1 MIHNRTITGPLMSNG
16 FVLERTPE
24 RLGWMVPTDAALPLA
39 HIKDRYHQ
47 QGYVWLKGFFERR
60 EILAFRRDFFAAFEG
75 TGLLAQGSDPV
86 EGLYGDEG
94 EQRALIKKIFWE
106 MVRSPAYE
114 VFCTMPRLWKFY
126 EALLQDEPYLHT
138 RKIIRYTL
146 PGERNC
152 TGGHYDLI
160 YLRAGTDRLYSS
172 WIPLGDI
179 PVEMG
184 GLIYL
189 EGSDA
194 LGREMEAEF
203 SARNADL
210 PPEERISAYN
220 KNMREGGWV
229 SIDLADMARRF
240 NSRWLV
246 ADYEA
251 GDMVIHSPYMVHA
264 ATVNNDPHGRL
275 RLSTD
280 IRYQTRSDTIDT
292 RWTKHLN
299 LPRFCGTGKLGYTL
313 PEGGQR

>member
-1 MIHNRTITGPLMSNG
+1 MIHTRAISEPLMSNG
-16 FVLERTPE
+16 SALEMTPE
-24 RLGWMVPTDAALPLA
+24 RLGWLVPTDAGLPLA
-39 HIKDRYHQ
+39 HIKDIYYK

-60 EILAFRRDFFAAFEG
+60 ELLAFRRDFFAAFEG

-86 EGLYGDEG
+86 EGLYRGEG

-114 VFCTMPRLWKFY
+114 AFCTMPRLWKFY
-126 EALLQDEPYLHT
+126 EALLQDEPYLHK
-138 RKIIRYTL
+138 RKIIRSTL
-146 PGERNC
+146 PGVRNC

-172 WIPLGDI
+172 WIPIGDI

-194 LGREMEAEF
+194 LGRKMEAEF

-210 PPEERISAYN
+210 PPQERISAYN
-220 KNMREGGWV
+220 HNMRAGGWISV
-229 SIDLADMARRF
+229 DLADMARRF

-251 GDMVIHSPYMVHA
+251 GDMVIHSPYMLHA
-264 ATVNNDPHGRL
+264 ATVNTDPHKRI

-280 IRYQTRSDTIDT
+280 IRYQAKSDEIDK
-292 RWTKHLN
+292 RWTNDWAPDDHL
-299 LPRFCGTGKLGYTL
+299 
-313 PEGGQR
+313 

>member
-1 MIHNRTITGPLMSNG
+1 MSNSS
-16 FVLERTPE
+16 VLEMTPE
-24 RLGWMVPTDAALPLA
+24 RLGWLVPTDAGLPLA
-39 HIKDRYHQ
+39 HIKDIYHE

-60 EILAFRRDFFAAFEG
+60 AILAFRRDFFTAFKE
-75 TGLLAQGSDPV
+75 TGLLSQGSDPV
-86 EGLYGDEG
+86 EGLYGG
-94 EQRALIKKIFWE
+94 EDQQRTLIKKIFWE
-106 MVRSPAYE
+106 IVRSPEYE
-114 VFCTMPRLWKFY
+114 AFCTMPRLWTFY
-126 EALLQDEPYLHT
+126 EALLQDEPYLHK

-172 WIPLGDI
+172 WIPIGDI

-194 LGREMEAEF
+194 LGRRMEAEF

-210 PPEERISAYN
+210 SPQERISAYN
-220 KNMREGGWV
+220 KNMRAGGWISV
-229 SIDLADMARRF
+229 DLADMAHRF

-251 GDMVIHSPYMVHA
+251 GDMVIHSPYMIHA
-264 ATVNNDPHGRL
+264 ATVNTDSYGRI

-280 IRYQTRSDTIDT
+280 IRYQAKSDEIDK
-292 RWTKHLN
+292 RWMHDWAPDDHL
-299 LPRFCGTGKLGYTL
+299 
-313 PEGGQR
+313 